1 MPFPALTLPEIE
13 ARLTAP
19 GQPFETRTETIR
31 GKTTRVWANIP
42 PTFRDLYDLAA
53 AHGERTFLILDDE
66 RVSYA
71 AWAKATAHLARW
83 MVERGVRP
91 GDRVAVVTRNLPE
104 WPVAFFAAVTIGAI
118 AVPLNAWW
126 TGAELAYGLEDSGA
140 TVLIADGE
148 RWERIAPSAA
158 PATVLVTRA
167 AGGLRGA
174 TPLEDV
180 IGRPADWAALPP
192 ADLPAVALD
201 PDADAT
207 IFYTSGTTGH
217 PKGAVG
223 THRSMLTN
231 IGSTGWAGARAA
243 LRRGE
248 EPPEPTPK
256 VLLVVIP
263 LFHVTACSATLMGAM
278 VGGHTMVFM
287 RRWEPVEAFGLI
299 ERERVN
305 LTGGV
310 PTIAWQLLEH
320 PERDRF
326 DLSSLEVVSYGGA
339 PAAPELA
346 RQLHAVFGVA
356 PGNGWGMTETTAT
369 VTSHSGEDY
378 LHRPDSA
385 GPPVPVAELQIRDA
399 DGVTVL
405 PTGTVGELWA
415 KGPQVVRGYWN
426 KPEATATTFVDGWVR
441 TGDLARVDEDGF
453 LFIVDRAKDMIIRGG
468 ENIYCVEVE
477 NALFDHPAV
486 TDAALIG
493 LPHRT
498 LGEEPAAVV
507 HLAPGADAS
516 EAELR
521 DWVAGRLA
529 GFKVPTRVAFSP
541 DTLPRNANGKILKPA
556 LRALFEDAGTG

>member
-1 MPFPALTLPEIE
+1 MPFPALSLAAIE
-13 ARLTAP
+13 ERLTAP
-19 GQPFETRTETIR
+19 GQPFALREETIR
-31 GKTTRVWANIP
+31 DVPTRVWTNIP
-42 PTFRDLYDLAA
+42 GTFRDLYDIAR
-53 AHGERTFLILDDE
+53 AHGDRPFLVLEDE
-66 RVSYA
+66 RVSYT
-71 AWAKATAHLARW
+71 AWSKATVALAGW
-83 MVERGVRP
+83 LVANGVRP
-91 GDRVAVVTRNLPE
+91 GDRVALVSRNLPE
-104 WPVAFFAAVTIGAI
+104 WPVAFFAAVCVGAI
-118 AVPLNAWW
+118 VVPLNAWW

-148 RWERIAPSAA
+148 RWDRIAPSAA
-158 PATVLVTRA
+158 PATVLVTRPV
-167 AGGLRGA
+167 GDLRGA
-174 TPLEDV
+174 ARMEDV
-180 IGRPADWAALPP
+180 IGRPSDWATLPDTP
-192 ADLPAVALD
+192 LPIVERH
-201 PDADAT
+201 PDDDAT

-223 THRSMLTN
+223 SHRAMLTN
-231 IGSTGWAGARAA
+231 IGSTGWATARAA

-248 EPPEPTPK
+248 EPPAPTPK

-278 VGGHTMVFM
+278 AGGHTLVFM
-287 RRWEPVEAFGLI
+287 RRWEAVEAFGLI
-299 ERERVN
+299 ERERVTM
-305 LTGGV
+305 TGGV

-346 RQLHAVFGVA
+346 RQLAAVFGVA

-378 LHRPDSA
+378 LHRPESA
-385 GPPVPVAELQIRDA
+385 GPPVPVAELQIRDV
-399 DGVTVL
+399 DGMAVL
-405 PTGTVGELWA
+405 PVGTVGELWA

-426 KPEATATTFVDGWVR
+426 KPDVTAATFVDGWVR
-441 TGDLARVDEDGF
+441 TGDLARLDEEGF

-507 HLAPGADAS
+507 HLAPGASAGA
-516 EAELR
+516 EELR
-521 DWVAGRLA
+521 AWVAERLA
-529 GFKVPTRVAFSP
+529 AFKVPTRVVFS
-541 DTLPRNANGKILKPA
+541 DATLPRNANGKILKGE
-556 LRALFEDAGTG
+556 LKALFGKAEA